1 METII
6 LESNPSS
13 DGPAPYPT
21 VDLEK
26 CLQPAIFLISYKQS
40 ALALKRQRSK
50 NESRL
55 ACQG

>member
-6 LESNPSS
+6 LESSPFSY
-13 DGPAPYPT
+13 GPASYPT

-26 CLQPAIFLISYKQS
+26 CLQSAIFLISYKQS

-50 NESRL
+50 K
-55 ACQG
+55 